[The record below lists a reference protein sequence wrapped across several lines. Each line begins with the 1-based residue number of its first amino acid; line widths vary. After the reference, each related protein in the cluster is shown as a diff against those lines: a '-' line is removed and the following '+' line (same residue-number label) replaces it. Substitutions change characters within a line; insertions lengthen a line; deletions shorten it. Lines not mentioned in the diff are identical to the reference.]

1 MRIPFLKN
9 SHLGHYSTAPKG
21 IVWSIM
27 KSGPLIV
34 KTISLTNLKMRA
46 SLLMKNLVRVK
57 RQRVATDKN
66 TNLVPLVACAVIA
79 NHAIFF
85 HRSGS
90 EECSNSFRLSSLRSI
105 GVHSVI
111 DGDT

>member
-1 MRIPFLKN
+1 
-9 SHLGHYSTAPKG
+9 
-21 IVWSIM
+21 
-27 KSGPLIV
+27 
-34 KTISLTNLKMRA
+34 
-46 SLLMKNLVRVK
+46 
-57 RQRVATDKN
+57 
-66 TNLVPLVACAVIA
+66 VPLVACAAIA

-111 DGDT
+111 DGDTWWSPWVCSGRSI